1 LKLFRW
7 NRCLKKLWLHID
19 RIHCHREI
27 TGKIR
32 SKGTP
37 TLLNLKEAGNLL
49 DREDKRASRT
59 FSILFSIENPSG
71 APSGN
76 CPIVMVV
83 KYKGSSMWDSNAPVQ
98 ECKRQEDLSQ
108 LNTRKRR
115 MHFITHKG
123 KNVT

>member
-1 LKLFRW
+1 
-7 NRCLKKLWLHID
+7 
-19 RIHCHREI
+19 
-27 TGKIR
+27 
-32 SKGTP
+32 
-37 TLLNLKEAGNLL
+37 LKEAGNLL